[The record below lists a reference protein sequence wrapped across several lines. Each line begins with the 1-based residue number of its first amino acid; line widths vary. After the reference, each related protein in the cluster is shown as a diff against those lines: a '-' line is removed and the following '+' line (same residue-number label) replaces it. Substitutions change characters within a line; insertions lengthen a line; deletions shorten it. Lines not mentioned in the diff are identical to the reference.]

1 MKIISH
7 RGNLN
12 GKSMYENHPEYIEET
27 LCQDFEV
34 EIDVWWIDDSGF
46 WLGHDKPQYPVD
58 EHYLENPKFWCH
70 AKNIEALSK
79 MLDNNNIHC
88 FFHQED
94 DVTLTSKGYIWTYPN
109 KQLTDISIAV
119 LPKEINK
126 SLNCYGVCTD
136 FVTRWI

>member
-1 MKIISH
+1 MILIAH
-7 RGNLN
+7 RGNMTGSN
-12 GKSMYENHPEYIEET
+12 IQRENEPLYIIEALEKGF
-27 LCQDFEV
+27 DV
-34 EIDVWWIDDSGF
+34 EIDVWYKEDGF

-79 MLDNNNIHC
+79 MLDNNKIHC

-109 KQLTDISIAV
+109 KQLTDKSIAV
-119 LPKEINK
+119 LPQEINK

>member
-1 MKIISH
+1 MIYISH

-58 EHYLENPKFWCH
+58 EHYLENPK
-70 AKNIEALSK
+70 SQS
-79 MLDNNNIHC
+79 
-88 FFHQED
+88 FH
-94 DVTLTSKGYIWTYPN
+94 
-109 KQLTDISIAV
+109 
-119 LPKEINK
+119 
-126 SLNCYGVCTD
+126 SLKY
-136 FVTRWI
+136 